1 MTSSA
6 ACEYIMIDWLKA
18 QKSRVVLKSWRFQKL
33 CTALG
38 LRGALGYRFH
48 SRNRGTRNSMCRLR
62 SRNAVHPLYC
72 RNGTS
77 DLEVFNQIFVDL
89 EYEPL
94 RVHEMLD
101 VQLVLDCGANVG
113 YSSAY
118 FLSQSPSCHVIAVEP
133 DPGNFAML
141 QRNLLAYGER
151 AKLVRAGIW
160 SHDTPLTISQAPY
173 RDGREWTIQ
182 VRPCEPNEK
191 TDLQGVSIESLLASS
206 GFDKISLLKVDIE
219 GAEVVLFG
227 ANTDWL
233 ERVDAI
239 VIELHDD
246 SHFGKATD
254 LFNATID
261 GRGFEVSHSGEL
273 TLCRRP
279 SRTRHYT

>member
-1 MTSSA
+1 
-6 ACEYIMIDWLKA
+6 
-18 QKSRVVLKSWRFQKL
+18 
-33 CTALG
+33 
-38 LRGALGYRFH
+38 
-48 SRNRGTRNSMCRLR
+48 
-62 SRNAVHPLYC
+62 
-72 RNGTS
+72 
-77 DLEVFNQIFVDL
+77 
-89 EYEPL
+89 
-94 RVHEMLD
+94 MLD

-118 FLSQSPSCHVIAVEP
+118 FLSQSPSCHVMAIEP

-160 SHDTPLTISQAPY
+160 SHDTPLTISQAPF
-173 RDGREWTIQ
+173 RDGQEWSIQ
-182 VRPCEPNEK
+182 VRPCETNEES
-191 TDLQGVSIESLLASS
+191 DLQGVSIESILASS

-227 ANTDWL
+227 AKTDWL

-239 VIELHDD
+239 AIELHDD

-254 LFNATID
+254 IFNAAID
-261 GRGFEVSHSGEL
+261 GRGFEVTHSGDL

-279 SRTRHYT
+279 SRTRHCTSRFAPI